1 MFLIPPASLAMEST
15 IRFVQIPAP
24 RMSLTIFYWQ
34 RNFLVTVGEDE
45 QSSPQLSPLFL
56 KVFDLD
62 KMQSEGSSTT
72 GPECIQILRIFTNQY
87 PEAKIT
93 SFLVLEEAPPILL
106 IAIGFDNG
114 FVYCIKGDIAR
125 ERIERFKLQVE
136 DVSDNDHNKSVTG
149 LGFRVDG
156 QALQLFAVTPAS
168 VSLFSLQYQPH
179 KRQTLDQI
187 GSGVNSVTMSDRLEL
202 IVGRPEAVYFYEV
215 DGRGPCWAF
224 EGEKKFLGWFRGYL
238 LCVIAD
244 QRIGKNTFNVYD
256 LKNRLIAHSL
266 VVKEVSYMLCEWGTV
281 ILIMSDKTA
290 LCIGEKDME
299 SKLDMLFKKNLYTVA
314 INLVQSQHADAAA
327 TAEVL
332 RKYGDHLYGK
342 QDYDEAMAQYIRTI
356 GHLEP
361 SYVIQKFL
369 DAQRIYNLTNYLEK
383 LHEKGLASKDHTT
396 LLLNCYTKLKDVEK
410 LDLFIKSEDG
420 GGEHKFDV
428 ETAIRVCRAA
438 GYHEHAMF
446 VARKAG
452 KHEWYLKILL
462 EDLDRYE
469 EALQYI
475 SGLEPSQAGVT
486 MKEYGKILVDHRPV
500 ETIEILLRLCTE
512 EEATTGV
519 TFNVTYLSMLPS
531 PVDFLNIFIH
541 HPRSLMEFL
550 EKYISKVKDSPA
562 QLEIHNTL
570 LELYL
575 SYDLYFPSFS
585 QENGGDVHRAINLNG
600 VPVLSRAGSKER
612 LIAEGENDAYK
623 NKDCLERR
631 ERGLILLKNAW
642 PSELENPLYDVDLA
656 IILCE
661 MNAFKEGLLFLYEK
675 MKLYKEVIS
684 CYMLAHD
691 HEGLIACCK
700 RLGDSSKGGDPSL
713 WGDLLKYFGELGE
726 DCSNEVK
733 EVLTYI
739 ERDDI
744 LPPIIVIQTLSK
756 NPCLTLSVVKDYIA
770 RKLDQ
775 ESKLIEEDRR
785 STDKYQQCGHH
796 RPLHSGKWLPLSK
809 SEAPTEDRNIESPE
823 TLQQEIQQVGKD
835 KDNPEKEQVP
845 STPGGSKNWDDM
857 EGVEDGEQ
865 RGCYED
871 ILIRLIQDFA
881 PVIVRIP
888 EPMVDSSPISIG
900 FLNLLV
906 YTFRGQLLNKTGEL
920 KSKTSTVW
928 FGVKVELQ
936 TLPDHHAWVIT
947 DGKNIQEE
955 TLAMKKEIQDLRTNA
970 RIFQLSKCTACT
982 FTLDLPAVHFMCMH
996 SFHLRCLGDNEKEC
1010 PECAP
1015 EYRSVLEMKRSLEQN
1030 ANDQDRFFQLVKSS
1044 KDGFSVIAEYF
1055 GKGIVSKTSDGQAD
1069 TLVPGTSS
1077 TNGF

>member
-1 MFLIPPASLAMEST
+1 MYQWRKFEFFEEKSPSGKCSIPEEVSGKIQCCSSGRGKIAVGCDDGTVNLLDRGLKFISGFQAHSSNVIFLQQLK
-15 IRFVQIPAP
+15 
-24 RMSLTIFYWQ
+24 L

-45 QSSPQLSPLFL
+45 QTSPQLSPICL

-62 KMQSEGSSTT
+62 KTQPESSSTT
-72 GPECIQILRIFTNQY
+72 SPVCIQILRVFTNQF

-106 IAIGFDNG
+106 ISIGLDNG
-114 FVYCIKGDIAR
+114 CIYCIKGDIAR
-125 ERIERFKLQVE
+125 ERITRFKLQVE
-136 DVSDNDHNKSVTG
+136 NASNKSSCPITG

-156 QALQLFAVTPAS
+156 QSLQLFGVTPSS
-168 VSLFSLQYQPH
+168 VSLFNLQDQPPR
-179 KRQTLDQI
+179 RQTLDQI
-187 GSGVNSVTMSDRLEL
+187 GCDVNSVTMSDRLEL
-202 IVGRPEAVYFYEV
+202 IIGRPEAVYFYEV

-244 QRIGKNTFNVYD
+244 QRSSKNTFNVYD

-266 VVKEVSYMLCEWGTV
+266 VIGEVSHMLCEWGNV

-314 INLVQSQHADAAA
+314 INLVQSQQADAAA

-342 QDYDEAMAQYIRTI
+342 QDYDEAMAQYINTI

-410 LDLFIKSEDG
+410 LNVFIKNEDG
-420 GGEHKFDV
+420 VGEHNFDL

-438 GYHEHAMF
+438 GYHEHAMY
-446 VARKAG
+446 VAKKAG
-452 KHEWYLKILL
+452 RHEWYLKILL
-462 EDLDRYE
+462 EDLGGYQ

-475 SGLEPSQAGVT
+475 SSIEPSQAGITV
-486 MKEYGKILVDHRPV
+486 KEYGKILVEHKPV
-500 ETIEILLRLCTE
+500 ETIEILMKLCTDDGE
-512 EEATTGV
+512 SAKKGTALNGTRI
-519 TFNVTYLSMLPS
+519 SMLPS

-541 HPRSLMEFL
+541 HPEALMDFL
-550 EKYISKVKDSPA
+550 EKYIRRVEDSPA
-562 QLEIHNTL
+562 QVEIHNTL

-575 SYDLYFPSFS
+575 SNDLNFPSISQVGDLY
-585 QENGGDVHRAINLNG
+585 LNG
-600 VPVLSRAGSKER
+600 NTSSLADSKGKSSVDGKDINREKARSER
-612 LIAEGENDAYK
+612 FEK
-623 NKDCLERR
+623 
-631 ERGLILLKNAW
+631 GLRLLTSAW
-642 PSELENPLYDVDLA
+642 PSGTEQPLYDVGLA
-656 IILCE
+656 VILCE
-661 MNAFKEGLLFLYEK
+661 MNTFKEGLLFLYEK
-675 MKLYKEVIS
+675 MKLYKEVIA
-684 CYMLAHD
+684 CYMQAHD

-726 DCSNEVK
+726 DCSKEVK
-733 EVLTYI
+733 EILTYV

-744 LPPIIVIQTLSK
+744 LPPIIVLQTLAR

-770 RKLDQ
+770 RKLEQ

-785 STDKYQQCGHH
+785 SIEKYQ
-796 RPLHSGKWLPLSK
+796 
-809 SEAPTEDRNIESPE
+809 ED
-823 TLQQEIQQVGKD
+823 
-835 KDNPEKEQVP
+835 
-845 STPGGSKNWDDM
+845 
-857 EGVEDGEQ
+857 
-865 RGCYED
+865 
-871 ILIRLIQDFA
+871 
-881 PVIVRIP
+881 
-888 EPMVDSSPISIG
+888 
-900 FLNLLV
+900 
-906 YTFRGQLLNKTGEL
+906 
-920 KSKTSTVW
+920 TS
-928 FGVKVELQ
+928 
-936 TLPDHHAWVIT
+936 
-947 DGKNIQEE
+947 
-955 TLAMKKEIQDLRTNA
+955 AMRKEIQDLRTNA

-996 SFHLRCLGDNEKEC
+996 SFHQRCLGDNEKEC
-1010 PECAP
+1010 PECVP

-1030 ANDQDRFFQLVKSS
+1030 AKDHDRFFQQVKDS
-1044 KDGFSVIAEYF
+1044 KDGFSVIADYF
-1055 GKGIVSKTSDGQAD
+1055 GKGIVSKTSDGQTGVLRSD
-1069 TLVPGTSS
+1069 SS
-1077 TNGF
+1077 TPGGF